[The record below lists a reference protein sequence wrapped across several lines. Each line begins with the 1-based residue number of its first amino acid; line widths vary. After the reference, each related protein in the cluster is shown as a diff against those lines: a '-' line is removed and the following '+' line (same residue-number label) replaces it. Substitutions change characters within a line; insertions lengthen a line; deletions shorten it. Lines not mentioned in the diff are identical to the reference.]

1 MITLS
6 LSDFTLELKEGVVK
20 HVGPSNKTA
29 SAKLYDVEAAEARE
43 FGDDRVKLVFED
55 EAGSV
60 VHVALPPQT
69 ARDLASDVDQLA
81 AESEDFE

>member
-20 HVGPSNKTA
+20 HVGPANKTA
-29 SAKLYDVEAAEARE
+29 SAKLYDVDAAEARE

-69 ARDLASDVDQLA
+69 ARDLASDVNQLA
-81 AESEDFE
+81 AESEELE